1 MKHDDILRTLIEQ
14 LPDEQLPDNFND
26 RLMKKLS
33 DEKIRR
39 NKRNERIT
47 IAIISTV
54 SAAMIAMVVFVFIYL
69 EIKINLEIV
78 PFYAFIGT
86 LGLVLL
92 IADYKLRKVF
102 KKKHPDLLI
111 EEF

>member
-1 MKHDDILRTLIEQ
+1 MKHYDILRTLIEQ

-69 EIKINLEIV
+69 EIKINLKIV